1 MRQSTARIFD
11 PNYLVQQYESYKNDG
26 RNLISMMRSKGI
38 DKRVR
43 DEMRIFLAEKQ
54 SDLFKKS
61 ANAQKEVTRYG
72 SPLTASAFASD
83 SLGIYNPDTIPI
95 TTYDKMKADPQI
107 AIGLSVIK
115 MPIYSLGWNIE
126 CDDPDIREFIK
137 IILKPVWKKLLRSML
152 TAIDYGFASHE
163 KIWWLYPF
171 DISTISPNGRKKTH
185 FKGKAEVY
193 KKIKP
198 HYPGSIKIR
207 TDSKT
212 DDFLGIVQSI
222 GGQDTSLDADKC
234 FLFSLNADF
243 GNFFGQSRLKP
254 SYKPWYWKEVIS
266 QFMLRYFERRG
277 SPATVVQHPIGGGID
292 VDGNEY
298 DNSEIALRIGQ
309 NLVENSVV
317 TLPFEANK
325 EGVNQWDL
333 SYLQDEKR
341 GEMFVEAL
349 NYLGAQILRSLLIPE
364 RVMTQDLSTGSFSM
378 ASSHAEIFLLSEEG
392 LVAEMES
399 AINSEIIPPLVQYNF
414 KPKKIVECNVRI
426 ESIQYDRK
434 RILKEILIEMIRN
447 MNTMVKTG
455 KAPNLMPS
463 LSEMSEVL
471 GIPLRTFDEE
481 WVDTLSGDSGN
492 GIPVDPNKPD
502 TNPNV
507 PGDTSGTVGTDT
519 STTGD
524 KPVKRQPVKKQP
536 TEEGI

>member
-1 MRQSTARIFD
+1 MKQSTARIFD
-11 PNYLVQQYESYKNDG
+11 PNYISQRINTFRNDG
-26 RNLISMMRSKGI
+26 RNIISMMRSNGI
-38 DKRVR
+38 DKSAR

-54 SDLFKKS
+54 TDLFKKS

-115 MPIYSLGWNIE
+115 MPIYSLGWSVE
-126 CDDPDIREFIK
+126 CDDPDIREFVK
-137 IILKPVWKKLLRSML
+137 ITLKAVWKKLIRSML

-163 KIWWLYPF
+163 KVWWLYPF
-171 DISTISPNGRKKTH
+171 DISTIAPNGRKKTH

-193 KKIKP
+193 RKIKP

-212 DDFLGIVQSI
+212 DDFLGILQSV
-222 GGQDTSLDADKC
+222 GSNETKLDADKC

-243 GNFFGQSRLKP
+243 GNFFGQSRLRP
-254 SYKPWYWKEVIS
+254 AYKPWYWKEVIS

-277 SPATVVQHPIGGGID
+277 SPATVVTHPVGGGID

-317 TLPFEANK
+317 TLPFEANRD
-325 EGVNQWDL
+325 GINQWNLD
-333 SYLQDEKR
+333 YLQDEKR

-349 NYLGAQILRSLLIPE
+349 NYLGAQELRALLIPE

-399 AINSEIIPPLVQYNF
+399 AINATIIPPLVQYNF

-481 WVDTLSGDSGN
+481 WVDANIGDNGQEVPIQKDPNASGDTTKE
-492 GIPVDPNKPD
+492 P
-502 TNPNV
+502 
-507 PGDTSGTVGTDT
+507 TS
-519 STTGD
+519 
-524 KPVKRQPVKKQP
+524 KEPVKREPAKK
-536 TEEGI
+536 EEG

>member
-11 PNYLVQQYESYKNDG
+11 PNYMIQQYESYKNDG

-54 SDLFKKS
+54 TDLFKKS

-83 SLGIYNPDTIPI
+83 TLGIYNPDTIPI
-95 TTYDKMKADPQI
+95 TTYEKMKTDPQI

-126 CDDPDIREFIK
+126 CDDPDIREFVK
-137 IILKPVWKKLLRSML
+137 ITLKPVWKKLLRSML

-163 KIWWLYPF
+163 KVWWLYPF
-171 DISTISPNGRKKTH
+171 DISTTSPNGRKKTH

-193 KKIKP
+193 KKIKA

-207 TDSKT
+207 TDSTT
-212 DDFLGIVQSI
+212 DDFLGIIQSI
-222 GGQDTSLDADKC
+222 GGQSTSLDADKC

-325 EGVNQWDL
+325 EGINQWNL
-333 SYLQDEKR
+333 SYLNDEKR

-481 WVDTLSGDSGN
+481 WVDTLSGDKGEP
-492 GIPVDPNKPD
+492 IPVDPNKPNTTPD
-502 TNPNV
+502 V
-507 PGDTSGTVGTDT
+507 PGDTSGTTGTDT

-524 KPVKRQPVKKQP
+524 KSIKRQPVKKQP
-536 TEEGI
+536 AGEGI